1 MTFCL
6 DFVTFVSSSEPARK
20 ELTGLDVATIVA
32 VFDRCFA
39 DQRTVLVA
47 GAEEP
52 LYEPWVADRPARIH
66 FRADYRSSALHEV
79 AHWCIA
85 GAQRRRQVDF
95 GYWYA
100 PDGRDADQ
108 QAAFERVEVRP
119 QAVEWFLHL
128 ACGSRFHL
136 SLDNL
141 DGQVDDGRRFAA
153 AVVAMADDCRQHGL
167 PPRAG
172 RFVEALV
179 AAWPPG
185 AWAVADFRPELTQLA
200 P

>member
-1 MTFCL
+1 MSGL
-6 DFVTFVSSSEPARK
+6 PLA
-20 ELTGLDVATIVA
+20 ELVAI
-32 VFDRCFA
+32 FDRTFA
-39 DQRTVLVA
+39 VEGTVLVG

-52 LYEPWVADRPARIH
+52 LYQPWDAAGVARIH

-85 GAQRRRQVDF
+85 GRRRRGLVDF

-100 PDGRDADQ
+100 PDGRDDDQ

-128 ACGSRFHL
+128 ACGSTFHL

-141 DGQVDDGRRFAA
+141 DGSGVDGRSFAR
-153 AVVAMADDCRQHGL
+153 AVVAEACRLRAGGL
-167 PPRAG
+167 PPRAARLVAALTAAWPAG
-172 RFVEALV
+172 VEALTCF
-179 AAWPPG
+179 A
-185 AWAVADFRPELTQLA
+185 PERTQLA
-200 P
+200 VW